1 MPWEFR
7 EDAPIYTQLIAQIQQ
22 RIVGGLLGPG
32 ARLPSVRDLA
42 AEAGVNPNTM
52 QRALTELE
60 REGIVHSQR
69 TARGHAG
76 RLGGVQELTAHPV
89 HLLFQQAGG
98 GGQTLGFQA
107 VGADELREALALV
120 GRGEVSGLLLIEL
133 HLHAFSRQP
142 EGGLAARQTGA

>member
-1 MPWEFR
+1 MIQKCNGETATNQRQKGGRAMPWEFR

-69 TARGHAG
+69 TAG
-76 RLGGVQELTAHPV
+76 RFVTEDAERIRRLREELAR
-89 HLLFQQAGG
+89 QQVKDFLEGMC
-98 GGQTLGFQA
+98 QLGFRRAKILALITQE
-107 VGADELREALALV
+107 ADENAE
-120 GRGEVSGLLLIEL
+120 GEEKT
-133 HLHAFSRQP
+133 P
-142 EGGLAARQTGA
+142 

>member
-22 RIVGGLLGPG
+22 HIVGGLLGPG

-69 TARGHAG
+69 TAG
-76 RLGGVQELTAHPV
+76 RFVTEDAERIHRLREELARQRV
-89 HLLFQQAGG
+89 KDFLEGMCQ
-98 GGQTLGFQA
+98 LGFRRAEILALITQE
-107 VGADELREALALV
+107 ADENAE
-120 GRGEVSGLLLIEL
+120 GEEKT
-133 HLHAFSRQP
+133 P
-142 EGGLAARQTGA
+142 

>member
-7 EDAPIYTQLIAQIQQ
+7 EDAPIYTQLVAQIQQ

-69 TARGHAG
+69 TVGRFITEDADRIRQLRQELARQQVKDFLEGMF
-76 RLGGVQELTAHPV
+76 RLGFRRAEI
-89 HLLFQQAGG
+89 
-98 GGQTLGFQA
+98 
-107 VGADELREALALV
+107 LALIAQETEENAE
-120 GRGEVSGLLLIEL
+120 GEEKT
-133 HLHAFSRQP
+133 P
-142 EGGLAARQTGA
+142 

>member
-60 REGIVHSQR
+60 REGLVHSQR
-69 TARGHAG
+69 TAGRFVTEDAG
-76 RLGGVQELTAHPV
+76 RIRQLREELARQQV
-89 HLLFQQAGG
+89 KDFLESMFQ
-98 GGQTLGFQA
+98 LGFRQA
-107 VGADELREALALV
+107 EILAL
-120 GRGEVSGLLLIEL
+120 IEQE
-133 HLHAFSRQP
+133 AEQRP
-142 EGGLAARQTGA
+142 EGEENTP

>member
-69 TARGHAG
+69 TAG
-76 RLGGVQELTAHPV
+76 RFVTEDAERIRQ
-89 HLLFQQAGG
+89 
-98 GGQTLGFQA
+98 
-107 VGADELREALALV
+107 LREEKQ
-120 GRGEVSGLLLIEL
+120 R
-133 HLHAFSRQP
+133 
-142 EGGLAARQTGA
+142 AAETDHIQ

>member
-52 QRALTELE
+52 QRAMMEME
-60 REGIVHSQR
+60 REGLVFSQR
-69 TARGHAG
+69 TAG
-76 RLGGVQELTAHPV
+76 RFVTEDAARIKDLRETLARDQVKEFLESMY
-89 HLLFQQAGG
+89 L
-98 GGQTLGFQA
+98 LGFRQEEI
-107 VGADELREALALV
+107 VSFVEKE
-120 GRGEVSGLLLIEL
+120 GEHHEHSGV
-133 HLHAFSRQP
+133 
-142 EGGLAARQTGA
+142 